1 MSDSPS
7 QAPANIVIPIYRT
20 ALTDDER
27 IALERCFSVLKAY
40 PITFVSPEGLD
51 LTPVTDRFPM
61 ARIERFDPAFL
72 QVGTDIII

>member
-1 MSDSPS
+1 MSDSPI

-61 ARIERFDPAFL
+61 ARIERFDPAFFA
-72 QVGTDIII
+72 GRDG